1 MEANLS
7 DDSIDR
13 YPGIGHRGGSLF
25 LPFHNMSLYLR
36 GIDTK
41 VQWTLSHGVAHSRRV
56 TFTAMEN
63 EHNRR
68 HETTQPQPSR
78 VANSGFGPTLKRT
91 DSLDK

>member
-13 YPGIGHRGGSLF
+13 YPVLVIAAGVYF
-25 LPFHNMSLYLR
+25 LPFHSWSLYLR

-91 DSLDK
+91 YSLDK